1 MFHFHLLHL
10 PLSSIVKENPYT
22 TFGRKSARNLV
33 MKVSPELGGSI
44 IKADTP
50 SIGEVYELF
59 QSYLKKHKIGETKF
73 GWRFKINE
81 IKLDKLW
88 PVWGFT
94 PEDKLA
100 KHLSVLSDSDS

>member
-1 MFHFHLLHL
+1 
-10 PLSSIVKENPYT
+10 
-22 TFGRKSARNLV
+22 
-33 MKVSPELGGSI
+33 MKVSPELGGSTI

-81 IKLDKLW
+81 IKLDKLCQSGASHQKISW
-88 PVWGFT
+88 LNTYQFYLILILRT
-94 PEDKLA
+94 
-100 KHLSVLSDSDS
+100 